1 MTEGGTNM
9 AEQTTLTSFDDCFAE
24 LISDRFGNA
33 ITVAMQTDAEYKRYW
48 DDYNHFHSQVKQL
61 LGPENFKLL
70 MRLDDAN
77 CLRIIYETRIAYEQG
92 MRDGLRLNRIVGGI
106 A

>member
-1 MTEGGTNM
+1 M
-9 AEQTTLTSFDDCFAE
+9 AGQTAPISFDDCFAE

-33 ITVAMQTDAEYKRYW
+33 ITVAMQTDMQYKQYW

-92 MRDGLRLNRIVGGI
+92 MRDGLRLSQIVGSLTT
-106 A
+106 

>member
-1 MTEGGTNM
+1 M
-9 AEQTTLTSFDDCFAE
+9 AGQAEVRNFDDCFAE

-33 ITVAMQTDAEYKRYW
+33 ITVAMQTDIQYQQYQ
-48 DDYNHFHSQVKQL
+48 DDYNHFHKQVEQL

-77 CLRIIYETRIAYEQG
+77 CLRIIHETRIAYEQG
-92 MRDGLRLNRIVGGI
+92 MRDGLRLGGIVGSLT

>member
-1 MTEGGTNM
+1 M

-33 ITVAMQTDAEYKRYW
+33 ITVAMQTDMQYQQYR
-48 DDYNHFHSQVKQL
+48 DDYNHFHKQVEQL
-61 LGPENFKLL
+61 LGQENFKLL

-92 MRDGLRLNRIVGGI
+92 MRDGLRLSQIVGSLNT
-106 A
+106 

>member
-1 MTEGGTNM
+1 M

-33 ITVAMQTDAEYKRYW
+33 ITAAIQADMQYQQYR
-48 DDYNHFHSQVKQL
+48 DDYNHFHKQVEQL
-61 LGPENFKLL
+61 LGSDNLKLL
-70 MRLDDAN
+70 MRFDDAN

-92 MRDGLRLNRIVGGI
+92 MRDGLRLSGI
-106 A
+106 IGTLTA